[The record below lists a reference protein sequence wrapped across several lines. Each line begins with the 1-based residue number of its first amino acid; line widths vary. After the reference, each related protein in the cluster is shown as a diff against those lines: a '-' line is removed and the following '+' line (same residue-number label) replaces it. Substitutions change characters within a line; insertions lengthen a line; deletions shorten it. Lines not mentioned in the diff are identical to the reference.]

1 MRRKEI
7 RIAAPG
13 RRIEGRDISIIQA
26 HGWPKSW
33 RLAAFTE
40 GSKLCHTR
48 KKKGEGPL
56 QVKTIQERLAINVAF
71 WSEAPGLAEK
81 GYVADFVRLKSVGEE
96 PSFYALFADPET
108 KEEIIIID
116 PDRSLAEPALV
127 KDVHA
132 LEFLIKHTK
141 EETVTLPL
149 GGHDEKIHR
158 MPRAVIGFRKPNPI
172 FRWTLEVGGEL
183 LTGER
188 NRPVS
193 FDKLSDVFDE
203 AYRLGAGR
211 AVIDIPQIL
220 RDYIAS
226 RDRRVAMVEG
236 ALKDQKTKLA
246 PLAKKHGFNYTL
258 FYKVVARGDNRPEM
272 RAVIAELAGESEDV
286 LWPEFDWGV

>member
-1 MRRKEI
+1 M
-7 RIAAPG
+7 
-13 RRIEGRDISIIQA
+13 
-26 HGWPKSW
+26 
-33 RLAAFTE
+33 
-40 GSKLCHTR
+40 
-48 KKKGEGPL
+48 
-56 QVKTIQERLAINVAF
+56 
-71 WSEAPGLAEK
+71 
-81 GYVADFVRLKSVGEE
+81 
-96 PSFYALFADPET
+96 
-108 KEEIIIID
+108 
-116 PDRSLAEPALV
+116 
-127 KDVHA
+127 
-132 LEFLIKHTK
+132 
-141 EETVTLPL
+141 
-149 GGHDEKIHR
+149 
-158 MPRAVIGFRKPNPI
+158 
-172 FRWTLEVGGEL
+172 